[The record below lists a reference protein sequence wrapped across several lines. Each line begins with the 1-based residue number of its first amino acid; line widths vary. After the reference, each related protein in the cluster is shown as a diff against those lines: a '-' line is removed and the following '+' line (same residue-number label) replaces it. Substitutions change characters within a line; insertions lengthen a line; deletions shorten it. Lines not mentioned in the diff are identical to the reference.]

1 MIQTFGDN
9 HFLAWTGIMTIV
21 MQLLFF
27 FVAYAFQFD
36 KVTDLAGSMNFILID
51 LFTLCA
57 AGFFYPRQVLVTVL
71 VGISKL
77 YLAGYLFSRVM
88 KRGHDA
94 RFDETRGNFFK
105 FLAFWIFQMIW
116 CWGVSLSVIFINSDP
131 ANPSLRASDWVGL
144 AVFIIGLYFEV
155 VGDLQKD
162 AFRSDPKNNKDF
174 MHSGVWAISR
184 HPNFF
189 GEMFMWWGIFIIG
202 VPVYD
207 ASSSNW
213 GYATIIA
220 PLLTMA
226 ILLFLS
232 GMPTAEGDNQ
242 KRFLRDSD
250 TKKRYLE
257 YRKKTSPIVPMPA
270 FLWENI
276 PHFFQRWLFFEYDMY
291 AMDWN
296 FEVAVS
302 VTLHD
307 PLKNGAP

>member
-1 MIQTFGDN
+1 MIETLGDD

-21 MQLLFF
+21 MQLTFF
-27 FVAYAFQFD
+27 FVAYTFQFD

-51 LFTLCA
+51 LFTVCA
-57 AGFFYPRQVLVTVL
+57 AGYAYPRQIMVTVL
-71 VGISKL
+71 VFVSKF

-88 KRGHDA
+88 KRGHDS
-94 RFDETRGNFFK
+94 RFDDTRGNFVK
-105 FLAFWIFQMIW
+105 FLIFWIFQMIW

-131 ANPSLRASDWVGL
+131 ANPPLGASDWIGF
-144 AVFIIGLYFEV
+144 AVFVIGLFFEV

-162 AFRSDPKNNKDF
+162 SFRSNPANNKDF
-174 MHSGVWAISR
+174 MHTGLWAISR

-232 GMPTAEGDNQ
+232 GMPTAEGTNQ
-242 KRFLRDSD
+242 KRFLKDPE
-250 TKKRYLE
+250 TKRRYLE
-257 YRKKTSPIVPMPA
+257 YRSKTSPIIPMPTT
-270 FLWENI
+270 LYENI
-276 PHFFQRWLFFEYDMY
+276 PLWVKRWFLFEYQMY
-291 AMDWN
+291 EMDWN
-296 FEVAVS
+296 YSGELTTAL
-302 VTLHD
+302 TDH
-307 PLKNGAP
+307 